1 MPKSDPPTGL
11 TSDNLLTRWGV
22 TVEELTQVVDE
33 NPSLRG
39 MILGYLA
46 ELKLETMWL
55 SSDSID
61 RVSKPDDH
69 DRSRKGD
76 RIIRYR
82 GEEFVFESKSL
93 QTATVKATTSGW
105 IGKAQVDA
113 SDRRTVTLPDG
124 SEVTT
129 TCLLRNEFDILAVN
143 AFAFDNE
150 WRFVFGKNTDL
161 AGSTFRKYT
170 EYERTHLLATL
181 VEVTWPPKPP
191 FREEPFTLM
200 NEILQERTRSIPT
213 LFGAFRNTK
222 K

>member
-1 MPKSDPPTGL
+1 MPLSDPPSTL
-11 TSDNLLTRWGV
+11 TADNLLARWDV
-22 TVEELTQVVDE
+22 TLEELTRVVDE

-39 MILGYLA
+39 MLLGYLA

-55 SSDSID
+55 SSDNID
-61 RVSKPDDH
+61 EVSKPDDH

-76 RIIRYR
+76 RVIRYR

-113 SDRRTVTLPDG
+113 SDRRTVALPDG
-124 SEVTT
+124 SEVAT
-129 TCLLRNEFDILAVN
+129 TCLLRNEFDILAINV
-143 AFAFDNE
+143 FAFEND
-150 WRFVFGKNTDL
+150 WRFVFAKNTDL
-161 AGSTFRKYT
+161 PGSMFRKYS
-170 EYERTHLLATL
+170 EYERAHLLATL
-181 VEVTWPPKPP
+181 VEVTLPPKPP

-200 NEILQERTRSIPT
+200 NEILQERRRATPT